1 MTELGSR
8 LKEARQ
14 AKGLSLDD
22 LQEMTKIQKR
32 YLKGIEEGNYDMMP
46 GKFYVR
52 AFIKQYAEAVGLE
65 TEQVFDEYKN
75 EVPEVYHEE
84 LPEQISRVQS
94 RKTVPVSSSKILD
107 IFPKILVAVFII
119 AAIFLIWFLYTKYSG
134 SNNNEKLGGTKETP
148 IESTEVKQS
157 NKPAEKTNK
166 QNNSKD
172 NNSVEKTQD
181 EKNKTVEEPKQK
193 LKVVN
198 TSGKYSTYQL
208 LNTDKFEVKLSSTGE
223 AWIGVS
229 NDSGHSYFN
238 GILKDGQSQIID
250 LTKEKQVTFNIGK
263 TPETEIYI
271 NGEKFDYPNDNYT
284 QKITIQFEPSKTE

>member
-1 MTELGSR
+1 
-8 LKEARQ
+8 
-14 AKGLSLDD
+14 
-22 LQEMTKIQKR
+22 
-32 YLKGIEEGNYDMMP
+32 
-46 GKFYVR
+46 
-52 AFIKQYAEAVGLE
+52 
-65 TEQVFDEYKN
+65 
-75 EVPEVYHEE
+75 
-84 LPEQISRVQS
+84 
-94 RKTVPVSSSKILD
+94 
-107 IFPKILVAVFII
+107 
-119 AAIFLIWFLYTKYSG
+119 
-134 SNNNEKLGGTKETP
+134 NNN
-148 IESTEVKQS
+148 
-157 NKPAEKTNK
+157 
-166 QNNSKD
+166 KD

-229 NDSGHSYFN
+229 NGSGHSYFN